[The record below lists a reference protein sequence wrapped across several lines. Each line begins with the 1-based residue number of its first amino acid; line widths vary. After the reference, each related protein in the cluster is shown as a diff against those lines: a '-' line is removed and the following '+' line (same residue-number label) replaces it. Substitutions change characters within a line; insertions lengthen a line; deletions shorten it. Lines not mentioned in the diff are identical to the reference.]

1 MFRTLSQI
9 VSVTRFSL
17 ASLPQRLGS
26 SASAMLGIAG
36 VVAVMVGVLSIAQ
49 GIMTTMTGSADDSNV
64 MVLRSGADTEMV
76 SGLGG
81 DDARLIT
88 EAPGLAVEGDQ
99 VLASREL
106 FVIINLP
113 LASTGTD
120 ANVPLRGIDATA
132 TRVRQGFEIVEGR
145 MFQAGIAE
153 VIVGAG
159 ASLEFAGMK
168 LGDRIEVG
176 NEQWPVVGIF
186 EAGGGISE
194 SEVWTDA
201 RVLQN
206 AFRRGNSYQSVHA
219 TLSSPDRFN
228 EFKDA
233 LTSDPRLNVSV
244 LTEQEYYAGQSQV
257 LYNLITGLGTLIAF
271 IMGLGA
277 VFGALNTM
285 YTAVSSRTREIATLR
300 ALGFNSGPVIFSV
313 LAESLLLAL
322 AGGVIGAGL
331 AWLAFDGFRAA
342 TLNFASFSAITFAFD
357 VNGPLLAT
365 GIFFALVIGFFGG
378 LFPAIRAAR
387 TPVAHALREQ

>member
-1 MFRTLSQI
+1 MFRALSQI
-9 VSVTRFSL
+9 VAVTRFSI

-49 GIMTTMTGSADDSNV
+49 GIMTTMTGTVDSANV
-64 MVLRSGADTEMV
+64 MVLRSGADTEMT
-76 SGLGG
+76 SGLSG
-81 DDARLIT
+81 DQARLIT
-88 EAPGLAVEGDQ
+88 EAPGLAREGDT

-113 LASTGTD
+113 LSSTGTD
-120 ANVPLRGIDATA
+120 ANVPLRGLDAQA
-132 TRVRQGFEIVEGR
+132 GKVRKGFEIVEGR
-145 MFQAGIAE
+145 MFEGGRAE

-159 ASLEFAGMK
+159 ARLEFAGLE
-168 LGDRIEVG
+168 LGDAIEVG
-176 NEQWPVVGIF
+176 SERWPVVGVF
-186 EAGGGISE
+186 EADGGIAE
-194 SEVWTDA
+194 SEIWTDA
-201 RVLQN
+201 RVLQD
-206 AFRRGNSYQSVHA
+206 AYRRGNSFQSVHA
-219 TLSSPDRFN
+219 TLVSPDRF
-228 EFKDA
+228 EDFKDA
-233 LTSDPRLNVSV
+233 LTTDPRLNVKV
-244 LTEQEYYAGQSQV
+244 MTEAEYYSGQSEG
-257 LYNLITGLGTLIAF
+257 LYNLITGLGTLIAV

-285 YTAVSSRTREIATLR
+285 YTAVSSRTVEIATLR

-322 AGGVIGAGL
+322 AGGAVGAAL

-357 VNGPLLAT
+357 VNLPLLVL
-365 GIFFALVIGFFGG
+365 GIVFALGIGFIGG

-387 TPVAHALREQ
+387 TPVAHALREL

>member
-1 MFRTLSQI
+1 MFRALSQI

-26 SASAMLGIAG
+26 SASAMFGIAG

-49 GIMTTMTGSADDSNV
+49 GIMTTMTGSADDANV

-145 MFQAGIAE
+145 MFQDGIAE

-176 NEQWPVVGIF
+176 NEQWPVVGVF

-206 AFRRGNSYQSVHA
+206 AFRRGNSFQSVHA

-257 LYNLITGLGTLIAF
+257 LYNLITGLGTLIAL

-322 AGGVIGAGL
+322 AGGIIGAGI

-357 VNGPLLAT
+357 VNGPLLVT